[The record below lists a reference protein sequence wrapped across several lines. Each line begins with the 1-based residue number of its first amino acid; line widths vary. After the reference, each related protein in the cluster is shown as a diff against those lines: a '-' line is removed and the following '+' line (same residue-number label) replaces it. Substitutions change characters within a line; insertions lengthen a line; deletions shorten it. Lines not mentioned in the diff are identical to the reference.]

1 MVTKVMDTH
10 GIWPENTRVRK
21 SMEEHKP
28 VFEILQAT
36 TEISEPSLLESD
48 FPEATFKI
56 KRGDH
61 AAELSKICEELQR
74 AAGCAST
81 DTQSALMHEYIEYF
95 RHGDVEAFRT
105 AQNIWVTDTS
115 PRVEHIIGFMETYR
129 DPAGARCEWESM
141 AAISDPEETGK
152 LDGLVQNATK
162 FIGLLPWA
170 VPGENHG
177 KRPFE
182 PDRFDAPNFVIVHGS
197 CPLKFISYF
206 TLLTTHRKHWP
217 SATAQCGM
225 GVTCRT

>member
-21 SMEEHKP
+21 SMEENKP

-95 RHGDVEAFRT
+95 RHGDLEAFRT